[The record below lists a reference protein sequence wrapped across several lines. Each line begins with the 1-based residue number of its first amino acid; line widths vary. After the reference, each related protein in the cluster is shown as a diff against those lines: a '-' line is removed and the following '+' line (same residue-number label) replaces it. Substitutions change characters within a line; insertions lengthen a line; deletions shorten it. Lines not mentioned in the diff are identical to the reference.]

1 MCSSDLVLPV
11 FGPSNMRDTAGLVPN
26 AAMTLNPADF
36 VFDGL
41 SWTVRSS
48 ASLGVYAVWAVDARH
63 QIKFRYYETGS
74 PFEYQLVRF
83 LYMKKR
89 ELDIAK

>member
-1 MCSSDLVLPV
+1 MNVCDA
-11 FGPSNMRDTAGLVPN
+11 AGLVPD

-41 SWTVRSS
+41 SWTARSS